1 MIALSKKKKKG
12 RADATDNLRLSPEQ
26 RLSPQFDEVSIKN
39 FPAPSREEMGF
50 RVLDNCAEENI
61 K

>member
-1 MIALSKKKKKG
+1 MSKRKKSD

-26 RLSPQFDEVSIKN
+26 RLCPRFDEVSVKS
-39 FPAPSREEMGF
+39 FPAPSREDMGV